1 VIFRLAESW
10 QRRVYSPEIRQ
21 RLMFG
26 FYQVMK
32 PTGFIKR
39 KAPLQMIIR
48 LRLESPMAHIIL
60 FEHIN
65 FHGSHKHV
73 LGKEPN
79 LNADDDD
86 FFNDRVSSMAIL
98 EGTGHSTPIS
108 ISGERRI
115 RLS

>member
-48 LRLESPMAHIIL
+48 L
-60 FEHIN
+60 
-65 FHGSHKHV
+65 
-73 LGKEPN
+73 
-79 LNADDDD
+79 
-86 FFNDRVSSMAIL
+86 
-98 EGTGHSTPIS
+98 
-108 ISGERRI
+108 
-115 RLS
+115 